1 VGLVFVLVGVVIGV
15 VASQLWRVFGHRG
28 TNHPRDALTGL
39 PLRAA
44 AHDAL
49 RDLRAGDAV
58 VMLDLDELKRVN
70 DTRGHTAG
78 DDLLTAVADHL
89 AHGVRA
95 GDIVT
100 RWGGDEFVIV
110 LRGGGPAAGHVVER
124 LRASA
129 PTSFS
134 AGIAVH
140 DAGEGAATLARA
152 DAALL
157 AAKRAGGQ
165 RVMTG

>member
-1 VGLVFVLVGVVIGV
+1 VTLVLVLVGVVLGV
-15 VASQLWRVFGHRG
+15 GVSQLWRVFGHRSR
-28 TNHPRDALTGL
+28 NHPRDTLTGL
-39 PLRAA
+39 ALRAE

-49 RDLRAGDAV
+49 RALRAGDAV

-70 DTRGHTAG
+70 DTQGHAAG
-78 DDLLTAVADHL
+78 DELLTAVAAHL
-89 AHGVRA
+89 SRGVRA
-95 GDIVT
+95 QDTVA

-110 LRGGGPAAGHVVER
+110 LRGGADAASDVVER
-124 LRASA
+124 LRRSASTA
-129 PTSFS
+129 FS

-140 DAGEGAATLARA
+140 ASGDAEATLARA

-157 AAKRAGGQ
+157 AAKRAGGR